1 MWLKK
6 IFKIGL
12 KEATSILDAQKLD
25 ENEAIKILKAGK
37 EVDAQKIKLSDFEV
51 EYKNDK

>member
-12 KEATSILDAQKLD
+12 KEAGSILDAQKLN
-25 ENEAIKILKAGK
+25 ENEAMKLIRCGQENNAKK
-37 EVDAQKIKLSDFEV
+37 VKLSDFEV
-51 EYKNDK
+51 EYKDVK

>member
-6 IFKIGL
+6 LFKIGL

-25 ENEAIKILKAGK
+25 ENEAILILRAGK
-37 EVDAQKIKLSDFEV
+37 EVNAKRIKLSDFQV
-51 EYKNDK
+51 EYKDVK